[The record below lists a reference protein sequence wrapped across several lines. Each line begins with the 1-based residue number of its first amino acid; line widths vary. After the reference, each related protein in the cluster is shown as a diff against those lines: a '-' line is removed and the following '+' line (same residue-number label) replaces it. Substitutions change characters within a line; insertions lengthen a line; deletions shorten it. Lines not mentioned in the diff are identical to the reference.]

1 VESNE
6 FDNVWYL
13 SGDSIWR
20 IFRLL
25 AYQDVGKLIVGDS
38 QITFKGAKTEIL
50 IDRIRRVSY
59 GKQGRDFVNN
69 WVKIE
74 YDTAGIS
81 HIAFFADGNSL
92 GWSGVLGGTA
102 RILEV
107 VKRIPILGGES
118 LAGAE

>member
-1 VESNE
+1 MKPQT

-25 AYQDVGKLIVGDS
+25 AYQDVGKLTVSNSRVEFESSQRTIV
-38 QITFKGAKTEIL
+38 
-50 IDRIRRVSY
+50 IDRIQRVSY

-74 YDTAGIS
+74 YDEGGSS
-81 HIAFFADGNSL
+81 HKAFFADGGSH
-92 GWSGVLGGTA
+92 GWDGAFGGTK
-102 RILEV
+102 RILEA
-107 VKRIPILGGES
+107 VKKLPT
-118 LAGAE
+118 AGSEAVA

>member
-1 VESNE
+1 MDSQT
-6 FDNVWYL
+6 FDKVWYL

-25 AYQDVGKLIVGDS
+25 AYQDVGKLTVGDS
-38 QITFKGAKTEIL
+38 HVEFKSNRRTIV

-69 WVKIE
+69 WVKIDYE
-74 YDTAGIS
+74 EEGL
-81 HIAFFADGNSL
+81 HHKAFFADGGSR
-92 GWSGVLGGTA
+92 GWDGVFGGTK

-107 VKRIPILGGES
+107 VKKLPTVGS
-118 LAGAE
+118 DVVA

>member
-1 VESNE
+1 MGSQI
-6 FDNVWYL
+6 FDRVWYL

-25 AYQDVGKLIVGDS
+25 AYQDVGKLTVSDS
-38 QITFKGAKTEIL
+38 QVEFTSSQQRII

-74 YDTAGIS
+74 YDQGGSS
-81 HIAFFADGNSL
+81 HKAFFADGGSL
-92 GWSGVLGGTA
+92 GWDGVFGGTK
-102 RILEV
+102 RILEA
-107 VKRIPILGGES
+107 VKKLPTVGS
-118 LAGAE
+118 DAVA